1 MVESLNI
8 LKKRCYTSDKLEGEK
23 NLLIIRYFF
32 RVISIRLTWL
42 FLRIG
47 ISANQ
52 TTLLSIFS
60 GVLGVI
66 LLGTGQYEYMILGGI
81 LINLWLILDN
91 VDGEIARYSG
101 ATHFG
106 MYYDTTNADI
116 MYALL
121 FIAIGAGVYNSPA
134 PKFMNL
140 DPGAFLLLGGLASLF
155 KILSRLS
162 ELRLYTYMEL
172 LPKGSN
178 AEDKHERNGSE
189 AEITMKFILLNYVFN
204 QVGLLHPIVPV
215 LAFFNRLDVY
225 IIFYGLS
232 FPFLYILL
240 LLLQYSRI
248 LRLKGEYEGIEVI

>member
-1 MVESLNI
+1 MVESLDI
-8 LKKRCYTSDKLEGEK
+8 LKKQCYTSDKLEGEK
-23 NLLIIRYFF
+23 NFLIIRYVF

-52 TTLLSIFS
+52 TTLLSISS
-60 GVLGVI
+60 GVLGAI
-66 LLGTGQYEYMILGGI
+66 LLGTGQYKSMILGGI

-116 MYALL
+116 MYVLL
-121 FIAIGAGVYNSPA
+121 FIAIGTGIYNSSE
-134 PKFMNL
+134 PKFMDL
-140 DPGAFLLLGGLASLF
+140 DPGVFLLLGGIASLF
-155 KILSRLS
+155 KILFRLS

-172 LPKGSN
+172 LPSKSN
-178 AEDKHERNGSE
+178 DFDINEQNEPGSE
-189 AEITMKFILLNYVFN
+189 ITLKFIILNYVFN
-204 QVGLLHPIVPV
+204 QVGLLHPLVPI

-232 FPFLYILL
+232 FPLLYIFLL
-240 LLLQYSRI
+240 LIQYSRI
-248 LRLKGEYEGIEVI
+248 LELKNEYEGIKII